1 MSFIPYGRQSIS
13 KSDLAEV
20 SKALKNDKITTGNR
34 DWLMSNTIKKEAIK
48 PEKVPESVLSPIFII
63 GYNLPTI
70 AAKESPIDKNNK
82 AATAIGIL
90 NNITVTVH
98 PINNQVAPV
107 CSPFDSLSRSIK

>member
-1 MSFIPYGRQSIS
+1 MGIVRLSFNLDGIS
-13 KSDLAEV
+13 STAIATTEP
-20 SKALKNDKITTGNR
+20 DKITIGNK
-34 DWLMSNTIKKEAIK
+34 DWLMSSTIKKEAIK
-48 PEKVPESVLSPIFII
+48 PEKVPESVLSPILMI

-90 NNITVTVH
+90 NNITVIVH